1 MAIMGRWKQN
11 TNGSYIM
18 PECFREPNG
27 LHRMVLTFWG
37 SGATGAFHVIID
49 KGVIREP
56 IFGPTGKRLA
66 RKKVRR
72 LMPNLDGTMVSRESK
87 RRDERDRYAPAVV
100 EALGSD
106 TGTLIIDMQEGG
118 IKNIRRHN

>member
-1 MAIMGRWKQN
+1 MAIMGRLKQN

-27 LHRMVLTFWG
+27 LHRMAITFWG
-37 SGATGAFHVIID
+37 SGATGTFHVIID

-87 RRDERDRYAPAVV
+87 RRDQRDRFSAAVI

-106 TGTLIIDMQEGG
+106 TGRLTINMTKGG
-118 IKNIRRHN
+118 IANVGV